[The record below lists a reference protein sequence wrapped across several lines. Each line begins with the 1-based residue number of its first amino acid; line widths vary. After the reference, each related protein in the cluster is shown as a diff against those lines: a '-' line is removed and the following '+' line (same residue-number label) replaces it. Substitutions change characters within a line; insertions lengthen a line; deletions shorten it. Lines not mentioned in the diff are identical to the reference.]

1 MKKYDIQ
8 IKIID
13 TDTQKGP
20 VLTLPFDMIQE
31 SKIDILRELIESTIK
46 EIEKPPLI
54 QLVK

>member
-31 SKIDILRELIESTIK
+31 SKIDILRKLIESTIK